1 MKIILIILAAVV
13 ILAFVVKVLTN
24 AYDIEREHERK
35 LAEYKL
41 SRQKMKEAI
50 EQNERELAE
59 RKQSGQP
66 TNQIE
71 AATQTAQH
79 ASVIADVVKQVAEK
93 AKAEAERKRKEAAAT
108 EDAKRADTQMALG
121 FEAPVTEHKPADPN
135 KPKRKSPVEHSV
147 VHHDDNFWLQVCRE
161 YQTLKHKNPKL
172 TRTDFV
178 RIKNDPTIKAK
189 TFDEKMRQ
197 LATTGMFVHKPRKSN
212 K

>member
-1 MKIILIILAAVV
+1 MKTIAIIIAAVV
-13 ILAFVVKVLTN
+13 ILAFVVRFLTN
-24 AYDIEREHERK
+24 ASDMEREHERK
-35 LAEYKL
+35 LAELKEI
-41 SRQKMKEAI
+41 KEAYDRAKKI
-50 EQNERELAE
+50 HNPA
-59 RKQSGQP
+59 QSLS
-66 TNQIE
+66 NV
-71 AATQTAQH
+71 AQTAH
-79 ASVIADVVKQVAEK
+79 DIA
-93 AKAEAERKRKEAAAT
+93 AKAQAEVERKRKEAAAT
-108 EDAKRADTQMALG
+108 EAAKRADTQMALG

>member
-13 ILAFVVKVLTN
+13 IIAFVVKVLTN
-24 AYDIEREHERK
+24 ASDIEREHERK
-35 LAEYKL
+35 LAEDEL
-41 SRQKMKEAI
+41 SRQKLKEAM
-50 EQNERELAE
+50 EAYERAKKNHNPAQSLA
-59 RKQSGQP
+59 
-66 TNQIE
+66 NV
-71 AATQTAQH
+71 AQTAH
-79 ASVIADVVKQVAEK
+79 DIVAK
-93 AKAEAERKRKEAAAT
+93 VQAEAERKRKEAAAT
-108 EDAKRADTQMALG
+108 EAAKRADTQIALG
-121 FEAPVTEHKPADPN
+121 FEAPVTEHKPADPD

>member
-1 MKIILIILAAVV
+1 MKTIAIIIAAVV
-13 ILAFVVKVLTN
+13 ILAFVVRFLTN
-24 AYDIEREHERK
+24 ASDMEREHERK
-35 LAEYKL
+35 LAEDEL
-41 SRQKMKEAI
+41 SRQKMKEAM
-50 EQNERELAE
+50 EAYDRAKKNHNPAQSLA
-59 RKQSGQP
+59 
-66 TNQIE
+66 NV
-71 AATQTAQH
+71 AQTAH
-79 ASVIADVVKQVAEK
+79 DIVAK
-93 AKAEAERKRKEAAAT
+93 VQAEAERKRKEAAAT
-108 EDAKRADTQMALG
+108 EAAKRADTQMALG
-121 FEAPVTEHKPADPN
+121 FEAPVTEHKPADPD

>member
-1 MKIILIILAAVV
+1 MKIILIIIAAVV
-13 ILAFVVKVLTN
+13 IIAFVVKVLTN
-24 AYDIEREHERK
+24 ASDIEREHERK
-35 LAEYKL
+35 LAEEEL
-41 SRQKMKEAI
+41 SRQKLKEAM
-50 EQNERELAE
+50 EAYERAKKNHNPAQSLA
-59 RKQSGQP
+59 
-66 TNQIE
+66 NV
-71 AATQTAQH
+71 AQTAH
-79 ASVIADVVKQVAEK
+79 DIVAK
-93 AKAEAERKRKEAAAT
+93 VQAEAERKRKEAAAT
-108 EDAKRADTQMALG
+108 EAAKRADTQMALG

>member
-13 ILAFVVKVLTN
+13 IIAFVVKVLTN
-24 AYDIEREHERK
+24 ASDIEREHERK
-35 LAEYKL
+35 LAEYEL
-41 SRQKMKEAI
+41 SRQKLKEAM
-50 EQNERELAE
+50 EAYERAKKNHNPAQSLA
-59 RKQSGQP
+59 
-66 TNQIE
+66 NV
-71 AATQTAQH
+71 AQTAH
-79 ASVIADVVKQVAEK
+79 DIVAK
-93 AKAEAERKRKEAAAT
+93 VQAEAERKRKEAAAT
-108 EDAKRADTQMALG
+108 EAAKRADTQMALG
-121 FEAPVTEHKPADPN
+121 FEAPVTEHKPADPD

>member
-13 ILAFVVKVLTN
+13 IIAFVVKVLTN
-24 AYDIEREHERK
+24 ASDIEREHERK
-35 LAEYKL
+35 LAEYEM
-41 SRQKMKEAI
+41 SRQKLKEEMEAYDRAKKNHNPA
-50 EQNERELAE
+50 QSLA
-59 RKQSGQP
+59 
-66 TNQIE
+66 NV
-71 AATQTAQH
+71 AQTAH
-79 ASVIADVVKQVAEK
+79 DIAAK
-93 AKAEAERKRKEAAAT
+93 AQAEAERKRKEAAAT
-108 EDAKRADTQMALG
+108 EAAKRADTQMALG
-121 FEAPVTEHKPADPN
+121 FEAPVTEHKPADPD

>member
-13 ILAFVVKVLTN
+13 IIAFVVKVLTN
-24 AYDIEREHERK
+24 ASDIEREHERK
-35 LAEYKL
+35 LAEDEL
-41 SRQKMKEAI
+41 SRQKLKEAM
-50 EQNERELAE
+50 EAYERAKKNYNPAQSLA
-59 RKQSGQP
+59 
-66 TNQIE
+66 NV
-71 AATQTAQH
+71 AQTAH
-79 ASVIADVVKQVAEK
+79 DIAAK
-93 AKAEAERKRKEAAAT
+93 AQAEAERKRKEAAAT
-108 EDAKRADTQMALG
+108 ESAKRADTQMALG

-147 VHHDDNFWLQVCRE
+147 VHHDDNFWLQACRE

>member
-1 MKIILIILAAVV
+1 MKTIAIIIAAVV
-13 ILAFVVKVLTN
+13 ILAFVVRFLTN
-24 AYDIEREHERK
+24 ASDMEREHERMLEEEEK
-35 LAEYKL
+35 
-41 SRQKMKEAI
+41 SRQRLKEAI
-50 EQNERELAE
+50 EQHEREKRFNPA
-59 RKQSGQP
+59 QSLS
-66 TNQIE
+66 NV
-71 AATQTAQH
+71 AQTAH
-79 ASVIADVVKQVAEK
+79 DVV
-93 AKAEAERKRKEAAAT
+93 AKVQAEAERKRKEAAAT
-108 EDAKRADTQMALG
+108 EAAKRADTQMALG
-121 FEAPVTEHKPADPN
+121 FEAPVTEHKPADPD

>member
-13 ILAFVVKVLTN
+13 IIAFVVKVLTN
-24 AYDIEREHERK
+24 ASDMEREHERMLEEEK
-35 LAEYKL
+35 
-41 SRQKMKEAI
+41 SRQKLKEAI
-50 EQNERELAE
+50 EQHERQLAE
-59 RKQSGQP
+59 LQQSGQP
-66 TNQIE
+66 TNPIE
-71 AATQTAQH
+71 AATKIAQTA
-79 ASVIADVVKQVAEK
+79 AEVAEK

-108 EDAKRADTQMALG
+108 EAAKRADTQMALG
-121 FEAPVTEHKPADPN
+121 FEAPVTEHKPADPD

-178 RIKNDPTIKAK
+178 RIKNDPTIKAT

>member
-13 ILAFVVKVLTN
+13 IIAFVVKVLTN
-24 AYDIEREHERK
+24 ASDIEREHERK
-35 LAEYKL
+35 LAEDEL
-41 SRQKMKEAI
+41 SRQKLKEAM
-50 EQNERELAE
+50 EAYERAKKNHNPAQSLA
-59 RKQSGQP
+59 
-66 TNQIE
+66 NV
-71 AATQTAQH
+71 AQTAH
-79 ASVIADVVKQVAEK
+79 DIVAK
-93 AKAEAERKRKEAAAT
+93 VQAEAERKRKEAAAT
-108 EDAKRADTQMALG
+108 EAAKRADTQMALG
-121 FEAPVTEHKPADPN
+121 FEAPVTEHKPADPD

>member
-1 MKIILIILAAVV
+1 MKIILI
-13 ILAFVVKVLTN
+13 VLTN
-24 AYDIEREHERK
+24 ASDIEREHERK
-35 LAEYKL
+35 LAEDEL
-41 SRQKMKEAI
+41 SRQKLKEAM
-50 EQNERELAE
+50 EAYERAKKNHNPAQSLA
-59 RKQSGQP
+59 
-66 TNQIE
+66 NV
-71 AATQTAQH
+71 AQTAH
-79 ASVIADVVKQVAEK
+79 DIAAK
-93 AKAEAERKRKEAAAT
+93 AQAEAERKRKEAAAT
-108 EDAKRADTQMALG
+108 EAAKRADTQIALG
-121 FEAPVTEHKPADPN
+121 FEAPVTEHKPADPD

>member
-1 MKIILIILAAVV
+1 MKIILIIIAAVV
-13 ILAFVVKVLTN
+13 IIAFVVKVLTN
-24 AYDIEREHERK
+24 ASDIEREHERK
-35 LAEYKL
+35 LAEEEL
-41 SRQKMKEAI
+41 SRQKLKEAM
-50 EQNERELAE
+50 EAYERAKKNHNPAQSLA
-59 RKQSGQP
+59 
-66 TNQIE
+66 NV
-71 AATQTAQH
+71 AQTAH
-79 ASVIADVVKQVAEK
+79 DIVANVQ
-93 AKAEAERKRKEAAAT
+93 AEAERKRKEAAAT
-108 EDAKRADTQMALG
+108 EAAKRADTQMALG
-121 FEAPVTEHKPADPN
+121 FEAPVTEHKPAYPN

>member
-13 ILAFVVKVLTN
+13 IIAFVVKVLTN
-24 AYDIEREHERK
+24 ASDIEREHERK
-35 LAEYKL
+35 LAEDEL
-41 SRQKMKEAI
+41 SRQKLKEAM
-50 EQNERELAE
+50 EAYERAKKNHNPAQSLA
-59 RKQSGQP
+59 
-66 TNQIE
+66 NV
-71 AATQTAQH
+71 AQTAH
-79 ASVIADVVKQVAEK
+79 DIVAK
-93 AKAEAERKRKEAAAT
+93 AQAEAERKRKEAAAT
-108 EDAKRADTQMALG
+108 EAAKRADTQMALG

>member
-1 MKIILIILAAVV
+1 MKIILIIIASVV
-13 ILAFVVKVLTN
+13 IIAFVVKVLTN
-24 AYDIEREHERK
+24 ASDIEREHERK
-35 LAEYKL
+35 LAEYEL
-41 SRQKMKEAI
+41 SRQKQKEAM
-50 EQNERELAE
+50 EAYERAKKNHNPAQSLA
-59 RKQSGQP
+59 
-66 TNQIE
+66 NV
-71 AATQTAQH
+71 AQTAH
-79 ASVIADVVKQVAEK
+79 DIVAK
-93 AKAEAERKRKEAAAT
+93 AQAEAERKRKEAAAT
-108 EDAKRADTQMALG
+108 EAAKRADTQMALG
-121 FEAPVTEHKPADPN
+121 FEAPVTEHKPADPD

-178 RIKNDPTIKAK
+178 RIKTDPTIKAK

>member
-13 ILAFVVKVLTN
+13 IIAFVVKVLTN
-24 AYDIEREHERK
+24 ASDIEREHERK
-35 LAEYKL
+35 LAEEEL
-41 SRQKMKEAI
+41 SRKKLKEAM
-50 EQNERELAE
+50 EAYERAKKNHNPAQSLA
-59 RKQSGQP
+59 
-66 TNQIE
+66 NI
-71 AATQTAQH
+71 AQTAH
-79 ASVIADVVKQVAEK
+79 DIAAK
-93 AKAEAERKRKEAAAT
+93 AQAEAERKRKEAAAT
-108 EDAKRADTQMALG
+108 EAAKRADTQMALG
-121 FEAPVTEHKPADPN
+121 FEAPVTEHKPADPD

>member
-1 MKIILIILAAVV
+1 MKIILIIIAAVV
-13 ILAFVVKVLTN
+13 IIAFVVKVLTN
-24 AYDIEREHERK
+24 ASDIEREHERK
-35 LAEYKL
+35 FAEEEL
-41 SRQKMKEAI
+41 SRQKLKEAM
-50 EQNERELAE
+50 EAYERAKKNHNPAQSLA
-59 RKQSGQP
+59 
-66 TNQIE
+66 NV
-71 AATQTAQH
+71 AQTAH
-79 ASVIADVVKQVAEK
+79 DMVAK
-93 AKAEAERKRKEAAAT
+93 VQAEAERKRKEADAT
-108 EDAKRADTQMALG
+108 EAAKRADTQMALG
-121 FEAPVTEHKPADPN
+121 FEAPITEHKPADPN

>member
-1 MKIILIILAAVV
+1 MKIILIIIAAVV
-13 ILAFVVKVLTN
+13 IIAFVVKVLTN
-24 AYDIEREHERK
+24 ASDIEREHERK
-35 LAEYKL
+35 LSEYEM
-41 SRQKMKEAI
+41 SRQKLIREMDNLTRENASKEAKKKA
-50 EQNERELAE
+50 AE
-59 RKQSGQP
+59 
-66 TNQIE
+66 E
-71 AATQTAQH
+71 AYDALHQMAK
-79 ASVIADVVKQVAEK
+79 IK
-93 AKAEAERKRKEAAAT
+93 AKEEAERKRKEAAAT
-108 EDAKRADTQMALG
+108 EAAKRADTQMALG
-121 FEAPVTEHKPADPN
+121 FEAPVTEHKPADPD

>member
-13 ILAFVVKVLTN
+13 IIAFVVKVLTN
-24 AYDIEREHERK
+24 ASDIEREHERK
-35 LAEYKL
+35 LAEDEL
-41 SRQKMKEAI
+41 SRLKLKEAM
-50 EQNERELAE
+50 EAYERAKKNHNPAQSLA
-59 RKQSGQP
+59 
-66 TNQIE
+66 NV
-71 AATQTAQH
+71 AQTAH
-79 ASVIADVVKQVAEK
+79 DIVAK
-93 AKAEAERKRKEAAAT
+93 VQAEAERKRKEAAAT
-108 EDAKRADTQMALG
+108 EAAKRADTQMALG
-121 FEAPVTEHKPADPN
+121 FEAPVTEHKPADPD

>member
-13 ILAFVVKVLTN
+13 IIAIVVKLLTN
-24 AYDIEREHERK
+24 ASDIEREHERK
-35 LAEYKL
+35 LAELK
-41 SRQKMKEAI
+41 KMKEAYDRAKK
-50 EQNERELAE
+50 NYDPA
-59 RKQSGQP
+59 QSLS
-66 TNQIE
+66 NV
-71 AATQTAQH
+71 AQTAH
-79 ASVIADVVKQVAEK
+79 DIAVKAQ
-93 AKAEAERKRKEAAAT
+93 AEAERKRKEAAAT
-108 EDAKRADTQMALG
+108 EAAKRADTQMALG
-121 FEAPVTEHKPADPN
+121 FEAPVTEHKPADPD